1 MTHTFAFLTQELL
14 LCHESIFLLC
24 HESIFLFDKYSN
36 RDYIHKNRGDSM
48 QRFTFDD
55 EDDSIK
61 ETKRENSIQQ
71 EEKEPEVK
79 KVVKTK
85 VKHKRSHSLP
95 KRTKTKV
102 KYKEKSHPVMT
113 FIKTFVLLVLV
124 ALAFGIRFYMDNPET
139 VKQWFWEGYRY
150 LFR

>member
-14 LCHESIFLLC
+14 LCHESIFL
-24 HESIFLFDKYSN
+24 FDKYPN

-55 EDDSIK
+55 EDDSIQK
-61 ETKRENSIQQ
+61 AKRVNSIPQ

-79 KVVKTK
+79 EVVKTK
-85 VKHKRSHSLP
+85 VKHKRSHSLL

-113 FIKTFVLLVLV
+113 FIKTFVLLVLLVIILV

-139 VKQWFWEGYRY
+139 VKQWFWDGYHY

>member
-1 MTHTFAFLTQELL
+1 MTHTFAFLIQELL
-14 LCHESIFLLC
+14 LCHG
-24 HESIFLFDKYSN
+24 SIFLFDKYSN
-36 RDYIHKNRGDSM
+36 RDYIHLKQRGDSM

-61 ETKRENSIQQ
+61 DTKRENSIQQ

-113 FIKTFVLLVLV
+113 FIKTFVLLVLLVIILV
-124 ALAFGIRFYMDNPET
+124 ALAFGVRFYLDNPET
-139 VKQWFWEGYRY
+139 VKQWFWQGYRY

>member
-1 MTHTFAFLTQELL
+1 MTQTFAFLTQEL
-14 LCHESIFLLC
+14 LLC

-55 EDDSIK
+55 EDDSIQK
-61 ETKRENSIQQ
+61 AKRDNSIPQ

-79 KVVKTK
+79 EVVKTK

-113 FIKTFVLLVLV
+113 FIKTFVLLVLLVIILV

-139 VKQWFWEGYRY
+139 VKQWCWDGYHY

>member
-1 MTHTFAFLTQELL
+1 MIVCKDSRLMMKMTLL
-14 LCHESIFLLC
+14 RILRERI
-24 HESIFLFDKYSN
+24 LFS
-36 RDYIHKNRGDSM
+36 R
-48 QRFTFDD
+48 
-55 EDDSIK
+55 
-61 ETKRENSIQQ
+61 

-113 FIKTFVLLVLV
+113 FIKTIVLLVLLVIILV
-124 ALAFGIRFYMDNPET
+124 ALAFGVRFYLDNPET
-139 VKQWFWEGYRY
+139 VKQWFWQGYRY
-150 LFR
+150 LFT

>member
-1 MTHTFAFLTQELL
+1 MTQTFAFLTQEL
-14 LCHESIFLLC
+14 LLC

-55 EDDSIK
+55 EDDSIQK
-61 ETKRENSIQQ
+61 AKRVNSIPQ

-79 KVVKTK
+79 EVVKTK

-113 FIKTFVLLVLV
+113 FIKTFVLLVLLVIILV

-139 VKQWFWEGYRY
+139 VKQWFWDGYHY

>member
-1 MTHTFAFLTQELL
+1 MRAFFYLTNIPIET
-14 LCHESIFLLC
+14 IF
-24 HESIFLFDKYSN
+24 I
-36 RDYIHKNRGDSM
+36 KNRGDSM

-55 EDDSIK
+55 EDDSIQK
-61 ETKRENSIQQ
+61 AKRVNSFPQ

-79 KVVKTK
+79 EVVKTK

-113 FIKTFVLLVLV
+113 FIKTFVLLVLLVIILV

-139 VKQWFWEGYRY
+139 VKQWFWDGYHY

>member
-1 MTHTFAFLTQELL
+1 MTQTFAFLIQEL
-14 LCHESIFLLC
+14 LLC

-55 EDDSIK
+55 EDDSIQK
-61 ETKRENSIQQ
+61 AKRVNSIPQ

-79 KVVKTK
+79 EVVKTK

-113 FIKTFVLLVLV
+113 FIKTFVLLVLLVIILV

-139 VKQWFWEGYRY
+139 VKQWFWDGYHY

>member
-1 MTHTFAFLTQELL
+1 MTHTFAFLIQEL
-14 LCHESIFLLC
+14 LLC

-55 EDDSIK
+55 EDDSIQK
-61 ETKRENSIQQ
+61 AKRVNSIPQ

-79 KVVKTK
+79 EVVKTK

-113 FIKTFVLLVLV
+113 FIKTFVLLVLLVIILV

-139 VKQWFWEGYRY
+139 VKQWFWDGYHY

>member
-1 MTHTFAFLTQELL
+1 MTHTFAFLTQEL
-14 LCHESIFLLC
+14 LLC

-55 EDDSIK
+55 EDDSIQK
-61 ETKRENSIQQ
+61 AKRVNSIPQ

-79 KVVKTK
+79 EVVKTK
-85 VKHKRSHSLP
+85 VKHKRFHSLP

-113 FIKTFVLLVLV
+113 FIKTFVLLVLLVIILV

-139 VKQWFWEGYRY
+139 VKQWFWDGYHY

>member
-1 MTHTFAFLTQELL
+1 
-14 LCHESIFLLC
+14 
-24 HESIFLFDKYSN
+24 
-36 RDYIHKNRGDSM
+36 M

-61 ETKRENSIQQ
+61 DTRRENSIQQ
-71 EEKEPEVK
+71 EEN
-79 KVVKTK
+79 
-85 VKHKRSHSLP
+85 KRSHSLP

-113 FIKTFVLLVLV
+113 FIKTFVLLVLLVIILV
-124 ALAFGIRFYMDNPET
+124 ALAFGVRFYLDDPET
-139 VKQWFWEGYRY
+139 VKQWFWQGYRY

>member
-1 MTHTFAFLTQELL
+1 MTHTFAFLIQEL
-14 LCHESIFLLC
+14 LLC

-48 QRFTFDD
+48 QRFTYDD
-55 EDDSIK
+55 EDDSIQK
-61 ETKRENSIQQ
+61 AKRVNSIPQ

-79 KVVKTK
+79 EVVKTK

-113 FIKTFVLLVLV
+113 FIKTFVLLVLLVIILV

-139 VKQWFWEGYRY
+139 VKQWFWDGYHY

>member
-1 MTHTFAFLTQELL
+1 
-14 LCHESIFLLC
+14 
-24 HESIFLFDKYSN
+24 
-36 RDYIHKNRGDSM
+36 M

-61 ETKRENSIQQ
+61 DTRERILFSRKK
-71 EEKEPEVK
+71 KEPEVK

-113 FIKTFVLLVLV
+113 FIKTFVLLVL
-124 ALAFGIRFYMDNPET
+124 LCDYISSTCIWCTFYLDDPET
-139 VKQWFWEGYRY
+139 VKQWFWQGYRY

>member
-1 MTHTFAFLTQELL
+1 MTHTFAFLTQEL
-14 LCHESIFLLC
+14 LLC

-55 EDDSIK
+55 EDDSIQK
-61 ETKRENSIQQ
+61 AKRVNSIPQ

-79 KVVKTK
+79 EVVKTK

-113 FIKTFVLLVLV
+113 FIKTFVLLVLLVIILV

-139 VKQWFWEGYRY
+139 VKQWFWDGYHY

>member
-1 MTHTFAFLTQELL
+1 MTHTFAFLTQEL
-14 LCHESIFLLC
+14 LLC

-71 EEKEPEVK
+71 EEPEVK
-79 KVVKTK
+79 EVVKTK

-113 FIKTFVLLVLV
+113 FIKTFVLLVLLVIILV
-124 ALAFGIRFYMDNPET
+124 ALAFGVRFYLDNPET

>member
-1 MTHTFAFLTQELL
+1 MTQTFAFLTQEL
-14 LCHESIFLLC
+14 LLC

-48 QRFTFDD
+48 QRFTYDD
-55 EDDSIK
+55 EDDSIQK
-61 ETKRENSIQQ
+61 AKRVNSIPQ

-79 KVVKTK
+79 EVVKTK

-113 FIKTFVLLVLV
+113 FIKTFVLLVLLVIILV

-139 VKQWFWEGYRY
+139 VKQWFWDGYHY

>member
-1 MTHTFAFLTQELL
+1 MTHTFAFLTQEL
-14 LCHESIFLLC
+14 LLC

-71 EEKEPEVK
+71 EEPKVKE
-79 KVVKTK
+79 VVKTK

-113 FIKTFVLLVLV
+113 FIKTFVLLVLLVIILV
-124 ALAFGIRFYMDNPET
+124 ALAFGVRFYLDNPET
-139 VKQWFWEGYRY
+139 VKQWFWQGYRY

>member
-1 MTHTFAFLTQELL
+1 MTQTFAFLIQEL
-14 LCHESIFLLC
+14 LLC
-24 HESIFLFDKYSN
+24 HESIFLFDKYFN

-55 EDDSIK
+55 EDDSIQK
-61 ETKRENSIQQ
+61 AKRVNSIPQ

-79 KVVKTK
+79 EVVKTK

-113 FIKTFVLLVLV
+113 FIKTFVLLVLLVIILV

-139 VKQWFWEGYRY
+139 VKQWFWDGYHY